1 MPLSFSKKCSFF
13 KRTTAFHCNL
23 LNYSFSQDNKF
34 VPTLVLFN
42 FSDALVDASSNGQE
56 RFGDRSEMVSQL
68 LVVLIFQLVV
78 LRIHC
83 CGAVLC
89 IVCCLTT
96 SLPLRS
102 RGQLWHPKMSPGIV
116 QCPLAAKLP
125 QLGTTVLQQ
134 QGCGEGGTSVTH
146 SEVDMVSFNSPDFGG
161 FTAVLFH
168 AHPCTCAGNG
178 KTITALVNPS
188 VGPEERN
195 GGNLS
200 GKKRS
205 KDICTSEMTKEYQLQ
220 SWVTWILQAS
230 IFYHEVKREQ
240 VRGPQPCPSCFV
252 ASPNTL
258 KALDSSA
265 HTQSL
270 GEAGHIHST
279 TIEICALSGGGCKMG
294 LLSNSGLAVPP
305 LKSPDL
311 RDKCW

>member
-42 FSDALVDASSNGQE
+42 FSNALVDASSNGQE

-205 KDICTSEMTKEYQLQ
+205 KDILYIRNDQGIPTAILSHLNSASFYFLPWGKEGAGQRPSALPFM
-220 SWVTWILQAS
+220 LCC
-230 IFYHEVKREQ
+230 F
-240 VRGPQPCPSCFV
+240 PQYTESPGFICPHPEFGGSRTHSFNNHWDLCFV
-252 ASPNTL
+252 RRWMQNGFAIEL
-258 KALDSSA
+258 RFGCSA
-265 HTQSL
+265 TQKPRL
-270 GEAGHIHST
+270 E
-279 TIEICALSGGGCKMG
+279 
-294 LLSNSGLAVPP
+294 
-305 LKSPDL
+305 
-311 RDKCW
+311 R

>member
-205 KDICTSEMTKEYQLQ
+205 KDILYIRNDQGIPTAILSHLNSASFYFLPWGKEGAGQRPSALPFM
-220 SWVTWILQAS
+220 LCC
-230 IFYHEVKREQ
+230 F
-240 VRGPQPCPSCFV
+240 PQYTESPGFICPHPEFGGSRTHSFNNHWDLCFV
-252 ASPNTL
+252 RRWMQNGFAIEL
-258 KALDSSA
+258 RFGCSA
-265 HTQSL
+265 TQKPRL
-270 GEAGHIHST
+270 E
-279 TIEICALSGGGCKMG
+279 
-294 LLSNSGLAVPP
+294 
-305 LKSPDL
+305 
-311 RDKCW
+311 R

>member
-42 FSDALVDASSNGQE
+42 FSNALVDASSNGQE

-178 KTITALVNPS
+178 KTIIALVNPS

-205 KDICTSEMTKEYQLQ
+205 KDILYIRNDQGIPTAILSHLNSASFYFLPWGKEGAGQRPSALPFM
-220 SWVTWILQAS
+220 LCC
-230 IFYHEVKREQ
+230 F
-240 VRGPQPCPSCFV
+240 PQYTESPGFICPHPEFGGSRTHSFNNHWDLCFV
-252 ASPNTL
+252 RRWMQNGFAIEL
-258 KALDSSA
+258 RFGCSA
-265 HTQSL
+265 TQKPRL
-270 GEAGHIHST
+270 E
-279 TIEICALSGGGCKMG
+279 
-294 LLSNSGLAVPP
+294 
-305 LKSPDL
+305 
-311 RDKCW
+311 R